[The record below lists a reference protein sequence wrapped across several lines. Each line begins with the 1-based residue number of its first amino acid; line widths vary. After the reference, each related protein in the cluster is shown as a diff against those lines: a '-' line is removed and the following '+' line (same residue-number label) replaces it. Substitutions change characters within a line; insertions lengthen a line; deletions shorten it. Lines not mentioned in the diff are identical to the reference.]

1 MKMIMLS
8 TISWSDYTIT
18 VLILLL
24 VWYVYLIFRFYST
37 QIRDVINGKRKINF
51 SKKRK
56 NSNSLQDHLFSEFAA
71 PFDTLEDAKELSEK
85 LTEAVKESAERNL
98 SQNEFQNYIRF
109 ILNEYPYVKISAL
122 RDKIN
127 QLAVSEC
134 EKYPQLGLTYEQVD
148 SLWEEAV

>member
-1 MKMIMLS
+1 MIMLS

-18 VLILLL
+18 VLIVLL
-24 VWYVYLIFRFYST
+24 VWYIYLIFRFYST

-51 SKKRK
+51 SKKER
-56 NSNSLQDHLFSEFAA
+56 SSHSLKDNLFTEFTV

-85 LTEAVKESAERNL
+85 LIDAIEESAQRNL

-134 EKYPQLGLTYEQVD
+134 KKHPQLVLTYEQVD
-148 SLWEEAV
+148 SLWEETV

>member
-1 MKMIMLS
+1 MLS

-24 VWYVYLIFRFYST
+24 VWYIYLIFRFYSS
-37 QIRDVINGKRKINF
+37 QIKDFINGKRKIDF
-51 SKKRK
+51 SKKRG

-71 PFDTLEDAKELSEK
+71 PFDTLDDAKELSEK
-85 LTEAVKESAERNL
+85 LINAIEESAERNL
-98 SQNEFQNYIRF
+98 SQNEFQNYIIF

-122 RDKIN
+122 REKIN

-134 EKYPQLGLTYEQVD
+134 KKHPQLVLTYELVD
-148 SLWEEAV
+148 SLWEETI